1 MADQGV
7 KFEFFGH
14 TYYLRSGEDDVPM
27 QEIVDYVQQVVKDQ
41 EQQHQGL
48 PPHKLMVLSVLTI
61 GKDCLSLKRKLEKV
75 ENNISEK
82 ARDIAKRIDSIVEIK
97 EKKY

>member
-14 TYYLRSGEDDVPM
+14 TYYLRSGENDVPM
-27 QEIVDYVQQVVKDQ
+27 QEIVDYVQQVVRAQ
-41 EQQHQGL
+41 EDQHQGL

-61 GKDCLSLKRKLEKV
+61 GKDYLSLKRRLEEV

-82 ARDIAKRIDSIVEIK
+82 TKNIAKRIDSIVEIK